1 MKKERFD
8 YYIKNKLLFEKEEDI
23 VIVKKLI
30 NKLIDNL
37 YKPIINK
44 KNSNVFITDNI
55 KLKKYLLINEPVNW
69 GDLHCTEVIEEK
81 ENYKATIEEAAPSD
95 CENLCKYITKF
106 MNGWG
111 WNVEVVTEW

>member
-8 YYIKNKLLFEKEEDI
+8 YYIKNKILLQNEEDI

-30 NKLIDNL
+30 NRLIDNL

-44 KNSNVFITDNI
+44 KNSNTFVTDNA

-69 GDLHCTEVIEEK
+69 GDLYCTEVIKEK
-81 ENYKATIEEAAPSD
+81 NTYKVIIEEAAPDD
-95 CENLCKYITKF
+95 CDNLCKYISKY
-106 MNGWG
+106 MNAWG
-111 WNVEVVTEW
+111 WDIEIKTEW

>member
-8 YYIKNKLLFEKEEDI
+8 YYVKKKLLIENEDLL
-23 VIVKKLI
+23 IVKALV
-30 NKLIDNL
+30 NKLIANL
-37 YKPIINK
+37 YKPVILKN
-44 KNSNVFITDNI
+44 NSNVFITDNI
-55 KLKKYLLINEPVNW
+55 KLKKYLLINEPINW
-69 GDLHCTEVIEEK
+69 GDLCCSEVIKEK
-81 ENYKATIEEAAPSD
+81 ETYKATIEEAASGD

>member
-1 MKKERFD
+1 MKKEMFD
-8 YYIKNKLLFEKEEDI
+8 YYVKNKILLQNEEDI
-23 VIVKKLI
+23 IIIKKLI

-37 YKPIINK
+37 YKPIVNK

-55 KLKKYLLINEPVNW
+55 KLKKYLLTNEPVNW
-69 GDLHCTEVIEEK
+69 ADLHCTEVIK
-81 ENYKATIEEAAPSD
+81 ENNTYKAIIEEALGN

-111 WNVEVVTEW
+111 WNVEVKTEW

>member
-8 YYIKNKLLFEKEEDI
+8 YYVKKKLLIENEDLL
-23 VIVKKLI
+23 IVKALV
-30 NKLIDNL
+30 NKLIANL
-37 YKPIINK
+37 YKPVILKN
-44 KNSNVFITDNI
+44 NSNVFITDNI
-55 KLKKYLLINEPVNW
+55 KLKKYLLTNEPVNW
-69 GDLHCTEVIEEK
+69 GDLRCSEVIKEK
-81 ENYKATIEEAAPSD
+81 ETYKATIEEAASGD

>member
-8 YYIKNKLLFEKEEDI
+8 YYIKNKLLLENEKDI

-44 KNSNVFITDNI
+44 KKQQCFYNR
-55 KLKKYLLINEPVNW
+55 
-69 GDLHCTEVIEEK
+69 
-81 ENYKATIEEAAPSD
+81 
-95 CENLCKYITKF
+95 
-106 MNGWG
+106 
-111 WNVEVVTEW
+111 